1 MANYRS
7 ENVSLAYPAERV
19 YDKLSNLEGLGNLL
33 KNLPEDR
40 IPADQRAQLE
50 QVRVSADAISF
61 PGGPVGDVT
70 LVVAERVAPTLIRMA
85 GAGTPVPLNV
95 TLHVTPLTPD
105 TCEAY
110 VEIDL
115 KVPMML
121 KPMLN
126 GPMQKMTEQFAQML
140 RQIPME

>member
-33 KNLPEDR
+33 KNLPEDQ

-70 LVVAERVAPTLIRMA
+70 LVVAERVAPTLIRMT

-95 TLHVTPLTPD
+95 TLHITPLTPD

-115 KVPMML
+115 KVPMII